1 MKPRIL
7 ITMHYMELG
16 GAESALLGLL
26 QAHDPSKAD
35 IDLFLYD
42 HVGELMQYIP
52 NCVNILPKYETYAK
66 LERPITDLVRTGF
79 WGIACGRIW
88 AKFFT
93 KREINNNVEGLDN
106 ISIYHY
112 IAKFV
117 TPFLPDI
124 NPSVEYDLAISFLQ
138 PHLYV
143 LKKVRA
149 RKKLA
154 WLHTDYSKVF
164 VSQKEE
170 SVWGQY
176 DRIAAI
182 SEGVGKSFVQRF
194 PKLQSKIIPIENI
207 LSSSFIR
214 MRASEEVVNMP
225 GTGIRLLTIGRYS
238 YPKKLEEIPILTSKL
253 LKSFPDLKWYIIGY
267 GDAIEEQKIKDN
279 IVAESVQNNV
289 ILLGKQSNPYPFIK
303 KCDVYVQPSR
313 YEGKSI
319 TVREAQILCKPVLIT
334 AYPTAPSQIEDGVDG
349 VIVPL
354 ETDLCANAMAAFLRD
369 RKKQAMIVK
378 YLSEHDFG
386 NENEINKVYQLAR

>member
-7 ITMHYMELG
+7 ITMHYLELG

-42 HVGELMQYIP
+42 HVGELMPYIP
-52 NCVNILPKYETYAK
+52 NYVKILPKSEAYSK
-66 LERPITDLVRTGF
+66 LERPITELLRTGF
-79 WGIACGRIW
+79 WNIAFGRIL
-88 AKFFT
+88 AKFFA
-93 KREINNNVEGLDN
+93 KRGINNNVEGLDD
-106 ISIYHY
+106 ISVYHY

-117 TPFLPDI
+117 TPFLPNI

-170 SVWGQY
+170 SVWGQF

-182 SEGVGKSFVQRF
+182 SEDVGKSFVRRF
-194 PKLQSKIIPIENI
+194 PKLESKIISIENI
-207 LSSSFIR
+207 LSSLFIR
-214 MRASEEVVNMP
+214 KRASEEVVNMP
-225 GTGIRLLTIGRYS
+225 GNGIRLLTIGRYS
-238 YPKKLEEIPILTSKL
+238 YPKKLEEIPILTAKL
-253 LKSFPDLKWYIIGY
+253 SKSFPGLKWFIIGY
-267 GDAIEEQKIKDN
+267 GDAKEEQKIKDN
-279 IVAESVQNNV
+279 IVAESVQDNV

-303 KCDVYVQPSR
+303 ECDVYVQPSR

-319 TVREAQILCKPVLIT
+319 TVREAQILCKPVIIT
-334 AYPTAPSQIEDGVDG
+334 AYPTAPSQVEDGVDG

-354 ETDLCANAMAAFLRD
+354 EMGLCANAMAAFLKD
-369 RKKQAMIVK
+369 KMKQAKIVK
-378 YLSEHDFG
+378 YLSGHDYG
-386 NENEINKVYQLAR
+386 NENEINKIYQLAK